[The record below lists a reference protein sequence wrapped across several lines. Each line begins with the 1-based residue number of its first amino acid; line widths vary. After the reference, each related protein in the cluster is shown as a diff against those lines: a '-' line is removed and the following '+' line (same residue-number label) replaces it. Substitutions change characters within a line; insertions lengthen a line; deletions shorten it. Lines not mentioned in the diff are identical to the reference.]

1 MDGLKVL
8 RTRLNLREDQCTGA
22 AKKKATHLVQEE
34 TGFRPFAIGIF
45 FTLVPGMLPVT
56 WIIEPHCMA

>member
-1 MDGLKVL
+1 ML

-34 TGFRPFAIGIF
+34 WTNLFSGFGLAS
-45 FTLVPGMLPVT
+45 TS
-56 WIIEPHCMA
+56 